1 MTNRRTCP
9 QCGALLPPGAA
20 DWLCPKCLLG
30 QAAAPEPTGSP
41 STLLSPLTTPHANPV
56 LHSFGDYELLHE
68 IARGGMGVVY
78 KARQVPLN
86 RVVAV
91 KLLQFGPL
99 AREEFKSRFRLEAK
113 AAASLQHPN
122 IVAIHE
128 VGEHEGQPYFSM
140 EYIEGTNLA
149 ELVLEKPLTAKRA
162 AAYLKTIA
170 EAIHYAHGRR
180 VLHRDLKPSNILID
194 TNDQPRITD
203 FGLAKRLAGAGSTI
217 SDSSSEK
224 GPVAVERVSA
234 VELLTVTGQVL
245 GTPGFMSPEQAGGKR
260 GATGEATDVYSLGA
274 LLYFL
279 LTARAP
285 FAADSL
291 EATLAQVHTAE
302 PVSPRLLNPAVRP
315 DLETIC
321 LKCLSKE
328 PSRRYASALAMAED
342 LGRWLKGEAIAAR
355 PATVVEKVWIWCR
368 RRPAVATPLA
378 LSFLLLLAVA
388 VGSSMAA
395 ARINRERAQAE
406 AQARKSQQVSRFLSE
421 MLQGIQPDVALGQ
434 DTSILRE
441 ILDRTAQR
449 LGAELKDQPEVV
461 ADLCHTIGVAYLN
474 LDEPEKA
481 ETMHRESLRL
491 RTAILGEPHP
501 ATLESMFRLAQSLH
515 VQFRSE
521 EPRALMRRALEL
533 HLEHWGENHLLVA
546 ELLHGSSAYTSSYDD
561 GEKWTRRSLDI
572 LEKLNA
578 TNHPVYGGVL
588 EGLARGLQLQE
599 RLAESEAMAQRAI
612 AAQKRNLG
620 DNHPSTASSL
630 NLLASVLRE
639 SGKFEQAE
647 AILEQAWNLN
657 RQLFGELHPVSVR
670 GQLELAM
677 IRLDQNNP
685 SAARPLLLQVL
696 NATLGWTNSV
706 PTSTASAVM
715 GDLGYGL
722 TEMTRRHWDQGEAA
736 LAREYALA
744 AEQVLRRLVT
754 ARETHAAPTEPWML
768 WTRSLHAGALIA
780 VATTDLEKPLPDRI
794 ALFATTEKILLDL
807 FAKFTARSYPDAVA
821 AYHALAPTQE
831 RLVALYLR
839 WNETAPDET
848 LKAKLAEWR
857 QRLDEL
863 ERKAGRKPAPRLSE
877 RYVPR

>member
-1 MTNRRTCP
+1 M
-9 QCGALLPPGAA
+9 
-20 DWLCPKCLLG
+20 PK
-30 QAAAPEPTGSP
+30 
-41 STLLSPLTTPHANPV
+41 V
-56 LHSFGDYELLHE
+56 LHYLGDYELLQE

-78 KARQVPLN
+78 KARQVSLN

-91 KLLQFGPL
+91 KMLLFGKL
-99 AREEFKSRFRLEAK
+99 AGGDFVKRFRVEAE

-128 VGEHEGQPYFSM
+128 VGEHEGQPHFSM
-140 EYIEGTNLA
+140 EYVEGTDLA
-149 ELVLEKPLTAKRA
+149 ALVREKPLPGKRA

-170 EAIHYAHGRR
+170 EAIHYAHGRGI
-180 VLHRDLKPSNILID
+180 LHRDLKPSNILID

-203 FGLAKRLAGAGSTI
+203 FGLAKRLVGTGSTASESLSENE
-217 SDSSSEK
+217 SD
-224 GPVAVERVSA
+224 AVERVPA
-234 VELLTVTGQVL
+234 ADLTVTGQVL

-260 GATGEATDVYSLGA
+260 GTAGPATDVYSLGA

-285 FAADSL
+285 FTADSL
-291 EATLAQVHTAE
+291 EETLRQVHAAE
-302 PVSPRLLNPAVRP
+302 PVSPRLLNPTVPR

-328 PSRRYASALAMAED
+328 PTRRYASARALAED
-342 LGRWLKGEAIAAR
+342 LGRWISGEAIAAR
-355 PATVVEKVWIWCR
+355 PATVAEKVWIWCR

-378 LSFLLLLAVA
+378 LSLLLLLVVA
-388 VGSSMAA
+388 IGSSIAA

-406 AQARKSQQVSRFLSE
+406 AQARKSRQVSQFLSE
-421 MLQGIQPDVALGQ
+421 MLQGIQPDVALGH
-434 DTSILRE
+434 DTTILRE

-481 ETMHRESLRL
+481 EAMHRESLRL
-491 RTAILGEPHP
+491 RTAILGEAHP
-501 ATLESMFRLAQSLH
+501 ATLESMFRLAESLRP
-515 VQFRSE
+515 QFRTK
-521 EPRALMRRALEL
+521 EPQDLMQRALEL

-546 ELLHGSSAYTSSYDD
+546 ELLHGLGAFTSSYEN
-561 GEKWTRRSLDI
+561 GEKWTRRSLHL

-578 TNHPVYGGVL
+578 TNHPVFGAVL

-599 RLAESEAMAQRAI
+599 RLAESETMARRAV
-612 AAQKRNLG
+612 AARKSIFSE
-620 DNHPSTASSL
+620 NHPSTASCL

-639 SGKFEQAE
+639 SGQFEKAE

-657 RQLFGELHPVSVR
+657 RRLFGELHPVSVR

-677 IRLDQNNP
+677 IRLDQNDQA
-685 SAARPLLLQVL
+685 AARPLLLRVL
-696 NATLGWTNSV
+696 NATLGWTNPV

-715 GDLGYGL
+715 GDLGSCL
-722 TEMTRRHWDQGEAA
+722 TEMTRRHWDQGEAT

-744 AEQVLRRLVT
+744 AEQVLRRLVM

-780 VATTDLEKPLPDRI
+780 VATTDLEKPLADRI
-794 ALFATTEKILLDL
+794 ALFASTEKMLLDL
-807 FAKFTARSYPDAVA
+807 FDKFTSRSYPDAVA

-839 WNETAPDET
+839 WNETAPAAALGD
-848 LKAKLAEWR
+848 KLAEWR
-857 QRLDEL
+857 RRLDEL
-863 ERKAGRKPAPRLSE
+863 ERNAGRKPGLRMSE
-877 RYVPR
+877 HYKPQ